1 MFSIT
6 RYLLIV
12 DLKLYP
18 FKLSGVYGRLTDIG
32 IALCVSLL
40 LLQRFQLIYEK
51 LAQKLLLKTY
61 ES

>member
-18 FKLSGVYGRLTDIG
+18 FKLRGVYGRLTYIG